1 MPMQP
6 TILFCLV
13 PWIAGALGPKDSK
26 DVVDLASGKSIS
38 GRVVYEGREEIL
50 VQSGTGEV
58 EIARADVA
66 SIRSVERALADFL
79 KKFDALDRDD
89 AAAVG
94 QLARWCTEQNL
105 PHEARNLHLRNLL
118 RGEGDDPE
126 ALKACT
132 ARRSAKSLQI
142 KAGNLWLDT
151 ADYQAKKARF
161 RDAITIPTAHFDI
174 ETDSEIAPMLD
185 AAVQIERHY
194 VRFYQALGPE
204 LVLHIFDERPEVRA
218 YANPKDMPQS
228 WSGEEHAWFAPG
240 ENVLHVLVED
250 GLDLTQLT
258 RSVTDMLLFN
268 ACRRSSGKMG
278 QVPGWVASAISEF
291 FAATAPTVPFGPWAE
306 FGRPV
311 PAWFRAQANAAKPVE
326 LKTLL
331 RSSLGEMRRGPDSAR
346 RTAAAYTLGHY
357 LVRGD
362 NGAHRDALFVYLR
375 DAWLGKIS
383 ASEFLKTIGM
393 DEKELNERWKAHV
406 AANAS

>member
-1 MPMQP
+1 MQP
-6 TILFCLV
+6 TILLCLV
-13 PWIAGALGPKDSK
+13 PWITTVPAPKDSK
-26 DVVDLASGKSIS
+26 DVVELASGKSIS
-38 GRVVYEGREEIL
+38 GRVLYEGREEIL
-50 VQSGTGEV
+50 VKSGTGEV

-66 SIRSVERALADFL
+66 SIRSVERSLVDFL
-79 KKFDALDRDD
+79 KKFDALNRDD
-89 AAAVG
+89 VAAVS
-94 QLARWCTEQNL
+94 QLAHWCTEQNL
-105 PHEARNLHLRNLL
+105 PHEARNLYLRNLL
-118 RGEGDDPE
+118 RGQGDDPD
-126 ALKACT
+126 ALKAAT
-132 ARRSAKSLQI
+132 ARRSAKSVQI

-161 RDAITIPTAHFDI
+161 RDAITISTAHFDI
-174 ETDSEIAPMLD
+174 ETDAEIAPLLD
-185 AAVQIERHY
+185 AAVQAERHY

-204 LVLHIFDERPEVRA
+204 LVLHVFEERPAIRA
-218 YANPKDMPQS
+218 YANAKDMPQS
-228 WSGEEHAWFAPG
+228 WSGEERCWFAPG

-250 GLDLTQLT
+250 RLDLTQLT
-258 RSVTDMLLFN
+258 RSITDMLLFN
-268 ACRRSSGKMG
+268 ACRRSSGKTG

-311 PAWFRAQANAAKPVE
+311 PAWFRAQVKDPKPVE

-362 NGAHRDALFVYLR
+362 NGVHRDALFAYLR

-383 ASEFLKTIGM
+383 ATGFLKTIGM